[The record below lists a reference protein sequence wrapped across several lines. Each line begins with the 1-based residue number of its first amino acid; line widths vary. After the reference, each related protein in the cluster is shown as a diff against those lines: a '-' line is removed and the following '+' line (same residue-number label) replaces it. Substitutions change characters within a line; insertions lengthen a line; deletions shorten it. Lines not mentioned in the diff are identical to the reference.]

1 MTKQCLKF
9 CIYTIFCMNSL
20 IDPDVCF
27 CPLQLCFRLLSHPVL
42 CGPAERRQ
50 AHLPDLQD

>member
-9 CIYTIFCMNSL
+9 CIYTIICMNSL
-20 IDPDVCF
+20 IDPDVCC

>member
-1 MTKQCLKF
+1 MFKIMY
-9 CIYTIFCMNSL
+9 IYNILHM
-20 IDPDVCF
+20 IDPDICF